1 MEFVRSAYDFLLD
14 LMRMAV
20 VFLKR
25 IPTPFVILGHQVY
38 LFEFLIG
45 VLVLGVVIAGAVNIV
60 KAPANVAATNRSIR
74 ESEARSEARY
84 QRHREERR
92 QKLK

>member
-25 IPTPFVILGHQVY
+25 IPTPFVIPDVR
-38 LFEFLIG
+38 
-45 VLVLGVVIAGAVNIV
+45 V
-60 KAPANVAATNRSIR
+60 
-74 ESEARSEARY
+74 
-84 QRHREERR
+84 
-92 QKLK
+92 